1 MLLKKT
7 PPSRPLRLAEWLRK
21 YLSKGSKHETQ
32 KRRADQRQS
41 RARDLFTVGHL
52 LGCVPVS
59 GVTMPTYRLTIER
72 TVRFQLDL
80 EADSR
85 IDALRKVTDMAL
97 DYDDRDLK
105 ETRVIS
111 VQEPTKPVQHPF
123 D

>member
-1 MLLKKT
+1 
-7 PPSRPLRLAEWLRK
+7 
-21 YLSKGSKHETQ
+21 
-32 KRRADQRQS
+32 
-41 RARDLFTVGHL
+41 
-52 LGCVPVS
+52 
-59 GVTMPTYRLTIER
+59 MPTYRMTIER

-105 ETRVIS
+105 ETRVINIH
-111 VQEPTKPVQHPF
+111 EPITVQHPF